1 MLRPYVHFLFNSL
14 MLVSALFSTVANAA
28 DSFNILMYHHV
39 SSKTPR
45 STSLTKQE
53 FHEHLQ
59 FLQHNNYHVLPL
71 RQALET
77 VQQGQALPEQAV
89 AITFDDAMISIYDNA
104 FPLLKQFNYPFTVF
118 VNTDPVD
125 QGHKYAMNWDMLRE
139 LTRHGGSLGNHGKD
153 HGYLVR
159 KPSYNAKWLTTTLA
173 NIDYAQQRLET
184 ETGPQPKWLA
194 YPFGEYNLA
203 LQQALKNRG
212 YIAFGQQSGGV
223 GPHSDWQA
231 LPRFSV
237 TGNYAKL
244 ESLAIKLASKPLPV
258 HYNQLGDPV
267 LRLDQQQD
275 NPPLLQ
281 VNLVQPLHDNSRK
294 RLSCFIMGQAYLPQW
309 QDELQFIVQPNRPLP
324 AGRTRYNC
332 TAPIWGQDNY
342 FWFSHQWLNYQPKPN
357 TD

>member
-139 LTRHGGSLGNHGKD
+139 LTRHGGSLGNHSKD
-153 HGYLVR
+153 HG
-159 KPSYNAKWLTTTLA
+159 
-173 NIDYAQQRLET
+173 
-184 ETGPQPKWLA
+184 
-194 YPFGEYNLA
+194 
-203 LQQALKNRG
+203 
-212 YIAFGQQSGGV
+212 
-223 GPHSDWQA
+223 
-231 LPRFSV
+231 
-237 TGNYAKL
+237 
-244 ESLAIKLASKPLPV
+244 
-258 HYNQLGDPV
+258 
-267 LRLDQQQD
+267 
-275 NPPLLQ
+275 
-281 VNLVQPLHDNSRK
+281 
-294 RLSCFIMGQAYLPQW
+294 
-309 QDELQFIVQPNRPLP
+309 
-324 AGRTRYNC
+324 
-332 TAPIWGQDNY
+332 
-342 FWFSHQWLNYQPKPN
+342 
-357 TD
+357 